1 MRHLPH
7 GQTELTHH
15 LHSQADG
22 HTVLTRTT
30 DYQEERGIEAGY
42 DGQGNIKCISVG
54 LDCACTVCA
63 CLCVYVLLSVS
74 NQEQWSGECKIR
86 AYRVN
91 ISGLAKD
98 LVKGLASTD

>member
-1 MRHLPH
+1 MWHLPH

-42 DGQGNIKCISVG
+42 DGQGDIKCISVG
-54 LDCACTVCA
+54 LNCACVF
-63 CLCVYVLLSVS
+63 VLRSVS
-74 NQEQWSGECKIR
+74 NQDQWSGECKIH

-98 LVKGLASTD
+98 LVKGLASTE